1 MEIIPIKQEF
11 VSRKYEDEEV
21 DANSFEPFAL
31 L

>member
-1 MEIIPIKQEF
+1 MVTTPIKQKI

>member
-1 MEIIPIKQEF
+1 METIPIKQEF

>member
-1 MEIIPIKQEF
+1 MVTTPTKQEF

-21 DANSFEPFAL
+21 DANSFEPYVL